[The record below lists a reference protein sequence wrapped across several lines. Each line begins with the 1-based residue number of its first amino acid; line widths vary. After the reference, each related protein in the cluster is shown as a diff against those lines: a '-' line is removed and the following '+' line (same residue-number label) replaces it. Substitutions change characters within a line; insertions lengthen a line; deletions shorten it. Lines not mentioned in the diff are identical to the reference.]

1 MDNDGQYT
9 ITLHVGYLCRSIPR
23 CAWWLFSDGPYRRL
37 CEAHSGSGRVC
48 RQIRTQVCNVVC
60 SAPDTD
66 ILLHPFLDQPH
77 SASPNH
83 STCVHRAQE
92 NHSDQRTLQR
102 HVKEKKNHIHLWH
115 YANSLELHKHT
126 SLEVNNKSRARHVLN
141 NLMTVFLC
149 NTVVMCLWCSDN
161 AGRSSETLWRKQSHC
176 TDDLHIR
183 ASDEICMTVIKDSLS
198 SSTLPL
204 IINYK
209 DASFTPPSADYFIA
223 IKNWKCCVTFQLSV
237 PLLDNDNKVWERDL
251 TK

>member
-9 ITLHVGYLCRSIPR
+9 ITHHVGYLCRSIPR

-92 NHSDQRTLQR
+92 NHSDQRSLQR
-102 HVKEKKNHIHLWH
+102 HVKERKNHIHLWH

-149 NTVVMCLWCSDN
+149 NTVVCVFVVFVVVCVFVVFWQCWQEFRN
-161 AGRSSETLWRKQSHC
+161 PVEETIP
-176 TDDLHIR
+176 LHWWF
-183 ASDEICMTVIKDSLS
+183 AYMGFGWNMYDC
-198 SSTLPL
+198 
-204 IINYK
+204 
-209 DASFTPPSADYFIA
+209 
-223 IKNWKCCVTFQLSV
+223 
-237 PLLDNDNKVWERDL
+237 NKR
-251 TK
+251 